1 MKNDAIVFWT
11 GVGVG
16 VAFGIRVARRSWK
29 EVSRSDTDQRKLKFR
44 WLKRRAEGHPPRAGG
59 DPRWN
64 LIGNEAEHTF

>member
-16 VAFGIRVARRSWK
+16 VAFGMRVAQRSWK
-29 EVSRSDTDQRKLKFR
+29 ELSRSEQDERKLKFR
-44 WLKRRAEGHPPRAGG
+44 LLKRHTEEHPPRADE